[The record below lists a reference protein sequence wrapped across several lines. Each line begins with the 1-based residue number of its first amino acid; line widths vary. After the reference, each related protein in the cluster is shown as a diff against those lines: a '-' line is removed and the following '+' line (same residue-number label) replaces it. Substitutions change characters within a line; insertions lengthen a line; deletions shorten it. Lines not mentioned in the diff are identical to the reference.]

1 MAKTQRNFV
10 LGRMNKSLDERLLPN
25 GEYVDALNVRL
36 GSTEESEVGSVENTK
51 GNSRLTELYFIDPI
65 TTTNTPLSSEA
76 RTIGVYEDG
85 ANETLYW
92 FVHDPNFSLGDTGKL
107 DMIVSLNVLTGQLT
121 YHVISIDDGTGE
133 NTTLNFNPQYLIT
146 GTDKVGD
153 LLFFTDFLNPPRFIN
168 VRNAYAEPI
177 AGSITITNPNQTV
190 AFVFTAG
197 SYSVGGFGSVGFH
210 RGTLLGCPVATNGIG
225 VGAAPTTTQINLPG
239 TGCYTFGSTVFN
251 QNTPIV
257 TGFPTTPG
265 YGIQGANDA
274 TGLAL
279 TMFLQLSDGTTTIG
293 LILSSGTS
301 NPGTG
306 IIFGNISGSDGS
318 SGIFSA
324 NYSVSILSYT
334 DEKGAAY
341 NPEATGPLQISG
353 LTLVDGVTYTLTI

>member
-65 TTTNTPLSSEA
+65 TATNTPLSIEA
-76 RTIGVYEDG
+76 RTVGVYEDG

-92 FVHDPNFSLGDTGKL
+92 FVHDPNFSLGNTGKL

-121 YHVISIDDGTGE
+121 YHIISIDDGTGE

-168 VRNAYAEPI
+168 IKNAYGEPI
-177 AGSITITNPNQTV
+177 QGLTTITNPNQTI

-197 SYSVGGFGSVGFH
+197 TFSIGGFSSVGFH
-210 RGTLLGCPVATNGIG
+210 RGTLLGCPGATSGH
-225 VGAAPTTTQINLPG
+225 GAGGAPTTTQIDLPG
-239 TGCYTFGSTVFN
+239 TGCYNLGSTVITG
-251 QNTPIV
+251 NTPIV
-257 TGFPTTPG
+257 TTPPTTPG
-265 YGIQGANDA
+265 FGIQGANNA
-274 TGLAL
+274 SGLAL
-279 TMFLQLSDGTTTIG
+279 TMFTQFTNGTASLG
-293 LILSSGTS
+293 LILSSATS

-306 IIFGNISGSDGS
+306 IIFGSISGSDGS
-318 SGIFSA
+318 TGIFSA
-324 NYSVSILSYT
+324 NYSVGILSYI
-334 DEKGAAY
+334 DEKGAAF
-341 NPEATGPLQISG
+341 NPESVGNLQLSG
-353 LTLVDGVTYTLTI
+353 LNIVDGVTYTLTI

>member
-1 MAKTQRNFV
+1 MARTQRNFV

-36 GSTEESEVGSVENTK
+36 GSTEESEVGSVENSK

-65 TTTNTPLSSEA
+65 TSTNTPLSSEA

-92 FVHDPNFSLGDTGKL
+92 FVHDPNFPLGNTGKL
-107 DMIVSLNVLTGQLT
+107 SMIVSLNVLTGQLT
-121 YHVISIDDGTGE
+121 YHIVSIDDGTGE
-133 NTTLNFNPQYLIT
+133 NTTLNFNPQFLIT

-168 VRNAYAEPI
+168 IKNAYAEPI
-177 AGSITITNPNQTV
+177 ESTSIITNPNQTT
-190 AFVFTAG
+190 AFAFTAG
-197 SYSVGGFGSVGFH
+197 SFNVGGTGAVGFH
-210 RGTLLGCPVATNGIG
+210 QGTTLGCPTPINAIG
-225 VGAAPTTTQINLPG
+225 AGAAPTTTQINLPG
-239 TGCYTFGSTVFN
+239 TGCYTLGSAIFN

-265 YGIQGANDA
+265 FGIQGANDA

-279 TMFLQLSDGTTTIG
+279 TMFHQFTDNTATMG

-306 IIFGNISGSDGS
+306 VISGNITGSDGS
-318 SGIFSA
+318 SGIFSC
-324 NYSVSILSYT
+324 NYSVDGVGYT
-334 DEKGAAY
+334 DENLNTF
-341 NPEATGPLQISG
+341 NPEATGVLQLSG
-353 LTLVDGVTYTLTI
+353 LNLVDGITYTLTI

>member
-36 GSTEESEVGSVENTK
+36 GSTEESEVGSVENAK

-65 TTTNTPLSSEA
+65 TSTNTPLSSEA

-92 FVHDPNFSLGDTGKL
+92 FVHDPNFPLGNTGKL
-107 DMIVSLNVLTGQLT
+107 DMIVSLNVLTGQLI
-121 YHVISIDDGTGE
+121 YHIVSIDDGTGE
-133 NTTLNFNPQYLIT
+133 NTTLNFNPQFLIT

-168 VRNAYAEPI
+168 IKNAYAEPI
-177 AGSITITNPNQTV
+177 ESTSIITNPNQTT

-197 SYSVGGFGSVGFH
+197 TYMDTLGGVIGFH
-210 RGTLLGCPVATNGIG
+210 RGTLVGCPTPQNGIG
-225 VGAAPTTTQINLPG
+225 VGVAPTTTQIDLPG
-239 TGCYTFGSTVFN
+239 TGCYTHGSVAFL
-251 QNTPIV
+251 QGAPIV
-257 TGFPTTPG
+257 NTFPFTRG

-274 TGLAL
+274 SGLAF
-279 TMFLQLSDGTTTIG
+279 TMFTQFPDGSGTMG

-306 IIFGNISGSDGS
+306 VISGNITGSDGT
-318 SGIFSA
+318 SGIFSCSYA
-324 NYSVSILSYT
+324 VSVLSYI
-334 DEKGAAY
+334 DESLNVY
-341 NPEATGPLQISG
+341 NPESLGPLQLSG
-353 LTLVDGVTYTLTI
+353 LNLVDGVTYTLTI

>member
-51 GNSRLTELYFIDPI
+51 GNSRLTELYFVDPI
-65 TTTNTPLSSEA
+65 TSTNTPLSSEA

-92 FVHDPNFSLGDTGKL
+92 FVHDPNFSLGNTGKL

-121 YHVISIDDGTGE
+121 YHIVSIDDGTGE
-133 NTTLNFNPQYLIT
+133 NTTLNFNPKFLIT

-168 VRNAYAEPI
+168 VKNAYGEPI
-177 AGSITITNPNQTV
+177 ESTSIITNPNQTT

-197 SYSVGGFGSVGFH
+197 SYIVAGVGAVGFH
-210 RGTLLGCPVATNGIG
+210 RGTLIGCPGPINGIG
-225 VGAAPTTTQINLPG
+225 AGASPTTTQINLPG
-239 TGCYTFGSTVFN
+239 TGCYTLGNTPFT
-251 QNTPIV
+251 QNTPVV

-279 TMFLQLSDGTTTIG
+279 TMFQQLTDGTATMA
-293 LILSSGTS
+293 LILSSGAA

-306 IIFGNISGSDGS
+306 VISGSISGSDGS
-318 SGIFSA
+318 TGLFSCH
-324 NYSVSILSYT
+324 YSVPFLGYI
-334 DEKGAAY
+334 DENNNAY
-341 NPEATGPLQISG
+341 NSESSGFLQLSG
-353 LTLVDGVTYTLTI
+353 LNLVDGVTYTLTI

>member
-36 GSTEESEVGSVENTK
+36 GSTEESEVGSVENAK

-65 TTTNTPLSSEA
+65 TSTNTPLSSEA

-92 FVHDPNFSLGDTGKL
+92 FVHDPNFSLGNTGKL

-121 YHVISIDDGTGE
+121 YHIISIDDGTGE
-133 NTTLNFNPQYLIT
+133 NTTLNFNPQFLIT

-168 VRNAYAEPI
+168 VKNAYGEPAETT
-177 AGSITITNPNQTV
+177 SIIVNPNQTT

-197 SYSVGGFGSVGFH
+197 STIISGTGTVGFH
-210 RGTLLGCPVATNGIG
+210 RGTLFGCPGGTGGIG
-225 VGAAPTTTQINLPG
+225 LGVAPTTTQINLPG
-239 TGCYTFGSTVFN
+239 VGCYTTNITVFN
-251 QNTPIV
+251 SNTPIV
-257 TGFPTTPG
+257 GFPKTTPG
-265 YGIQGANDA
+265 YGIQGVNDA
-274 TGLAL
+274 NGLAL
-279 TMFLQLSDGTTTIG
+279 TQFVQDTDGNG
-293 LILSSGTS
+293 VMSLILSSGTS

-306 IIFGNISGSDGS
+306 VISGNISGSDGS
-318 SGIFSA
+318 SGIFSS
-324 NYSVSILSYT
+324 NYSVNLIANIDDNGNVYNSEST
-334 DEKGAAY
+334 GA
-341 NPEATGPLQISG
+341 LQLSG
-353 LTLVDGVTYTLTI
+353 LNLVDGITYTLTI